1 MSASPATA
9 TAAPSSSSAN
19 NNNND
24 KLSSLFNKKKKK
36 GAGAKSMNAN
46 VLAKEPERAAAP
58 TAKPAAATAP
68 AKAKPAT
75 AATAT
80 ATAAA
85 STSPPSTAVSAAGKT
100 LADLSLGDKKASAEE
115 TKKEFQWAKQPKKYK
130 AGDKELVARTWEE
143 QEERNRVA
151 RRINL
156 QSERAFP
163 TLGADATQAQL
174 DAMKVKETKA
184 VATRNV
190 WATLGHGDEDD
201 EDDEEDN

>member
-1 MSASPATA
+1 MSASPANA
-9 TAAPSSSSAN
+9 TSSAT
-19 NNNND
+19 NNND

-36 GAGAKSMNAN
+36 GAAAKSMNAN
-46 VLAKEPERAAAP
+46 VLAKEPERAAP
-58 TAKPAAATAP
+58 TTSKQPAAS
-68 AKAKPAT
+68 KPAT
-75 AATAT
+75 AATTSSPAT
-80 ATAAA
+80 T
-85 STSPPSTAVSAAGKT
+85 TSPPSKAASASAIGKT
-100 LADLSLGDKKASAEE
+100 LADLSLGDKKAAAEE

-130 AGDKELVARTWEE
+130 AGDKELVAKTWEE

-184 VATRNV
+184 VTTRNV
-190 WATLGHGDEDD
+190 WATLGHGDDD
-201 EDDEEDN
+201 EDEDDN

>member
-1 MSASPATA
+1 MSASPANA
-9 TAAPSSSSAN
+9 TAAPSSSSTT
-19 NNNND
+19 NNND

-68 AKAKPAT
+68 TKTKPA

-201 EDDEEDN
+201 EDDEEDK